1 MLRSVKSTG
10 ISSTTA
16 LDPLSDGP
24 VFLGTLFD
32 AQDGGG

>member
-10 ISSTTA
+10 ISSSTA

-24 VFLGTLFD
+24 VLLGTLFGE
-32 AQDGGG
+32 QDGGC

>member
-1 MLRSVKSTG
+1 MFRSVKSTG
-10 ISSTTA
+10 ISFAAA
-16 LDPLSDGP
+16 LDPLSDGL